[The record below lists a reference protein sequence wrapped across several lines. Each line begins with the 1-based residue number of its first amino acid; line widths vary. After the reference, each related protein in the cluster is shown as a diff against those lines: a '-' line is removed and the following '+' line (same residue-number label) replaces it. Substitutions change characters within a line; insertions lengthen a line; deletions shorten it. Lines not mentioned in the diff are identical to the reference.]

1 VVSGCAGSAL
11 HVPPP
16 QPPGTVAAAC
26 ARLSR
31 VITPRTP
38 LTHAWGSPPI
48 VLRCGVRRPPGYNPQ
63 STQVATVDGVAW
75 FQDVGTDT
83 VRWTAVRHTANI
95 ELTVPKRY
103 EAQGGFL
110 VDLAGPIKA
119 AIR

>member
-1 VVSGCAGSAL
+1 M
-11 HVPPP
+11 
-16 QPPGTVAAAC
+16 
-26 ARLSR
+26 
-31 VITPRTP
+31 
-38 LTHAWGSPPI
+38 
-48 VLRCGVRRPPGYNPQ
+48 LRCGVRRPPGYNPQ